1 MGHAV
6 LSPSSAHRWIA
17 CPGSVALVA
26 TAGAPDTGSAS
37 ADEGTAAHE
46 MAERILLGADGI
58 LLIGQHAENGWRFTA
73 DMLEQ
78 VSKYVTL
85 VRDLVASTNGVLY
98 VEQRVPIDHLTDEL
112 GATGTADCVIDAGD
126 ELIVVDLKYGRGVQV
141 EAEDN
146 PQMVMYASGVL
157 RRMREADEMIGLER
171 PPFKRVRMIIAQPRL
186 GHFPEW
192 ALPMATT
199 ADTRGFD
206 FWESSIEAAARSC
219 GDKNA
224 PLLPGEKGCRWCP
237 AKAACPALAA
247 QVEEVTG
254 ALFDDLTAPE
264 KPDDLTGAADLSRK
278 MQLVGLVEDWCKA
291 VRAETERRLLA
302 GESVDGFKLV
312 KGRQGPRKWADAAEA
327 EAALKGMK
335 LGVHEMYDLSLISP
349 TTAEKRTAEYVGGDG
364 ETRKPAIGPRQWKKL
379 EPLIT
384 RAEGGLSVA
393 PASDKRPAVQ
403 VAAGDA
409 DFAPVDD
416 LM

>member
-1 MGHAV
+1 MAHAI

-26 TAGAPDTGSAS
+26 TAGAPDTGSGS

-46 MAERILLGADGI
+46 MAERILLGTGGI
-58 LLIGQHAENGWRFTA
+58 TLIGQHAENGWRFTA

-98 VEQRVPIDHLTDEL
+98 VEQRVPIDHLTGET

-157 RRMREADEMIGLER
+157 RRMREADEMIGLAR
-171 PPFKRVRMIIAQPRL
+171 PPFKQVRMIIAQPRL

-192 ALPMATT
+192 ALPMATV
-199 ADTRGFD
+199 DGPLGFD
-206 FWESSIEAAARSC
+206 FWESSIAAAARSC
-219 GDKNA
+219 GNENA

-247 QVEEVTG
+247 QVEEATG

-364 ETRKPAIGPRQWKKL
+364 GTRKPAIGPRQWKKL
-379 EPLIT
+379 ELLIT